1 MMEDSNK
8 QLLNNSDHREYNIS
22 ELIYLIRYNIKII
35 LIILISTVFLVVYY
49 TLVSKPVYKANST
62 IIISGENQSTM
73 SMLDI
78 GLGNDRNHLENEI
91 QILESRTISE
101 LVIDKLLESEH
112 RDNLY
117 LFNTKAYKPVYYR
130 KYLTLGLL
138 DSFQE
143 TTDLSGDISNRLK
156 ETYIKK
162 LNNALSIV
170 NERGTD
176 ALTISIL
183 SLNPTEAALICNT
196 LINVYKQSD
205 LEWVTGEM
213 THLKS
218 FLVEQLDEKEKELNN
233 IEKDLKDF
241 QKKEKIFGVDENSK
255 LILENLTKFE
265 SEYNNMLAGINIIN
279 EREIY
284 FNQQLTSDE
293 KDFSNKLTNTISDR
307 LAALKNEMKLIEV
320 ELVSV
325 STQYA
330 DNHKAVTDLKS
341 KLEKL
346 QKQVDQ
352 ESNKLI
358 LDGISSADPL
368 VYRQGLMDSLISIQ
382 FTKANLESTASAYK
396 KIINNYDSKLSA
408 LPEKVLE
415 YTRLERNRLIIAET
429 YSFMRKKL
437 EEARIGEASKI
448 GKIRVIDKAIS
459 NRIPISPNKLFNLII
474 GIVLGLGLG
483 LSFVI
488 IRELF
493 DNTIKSIE
501 QLERRGLS
509 ILAIIPAIDSHI
521 NKKNKK
527 VYLKN
532 NRNVEKLQRRLITH
546 EDPKSPISEAYR
558 SLRTSLTYYNSK
570 KDCKVI
576 LVSSTGPGEGKTTT
590 IANLAITYANLGKKT
605 LLIDSDLRKPVIHDI
620 FKVDK
625 TPGLTSLLCS
635 DSKFQDIIKKTDT
648 ENLDIVTSGVIP
660 PNPSELLD
668 SESMVEF
675 IDKAKKIYDVVLFD
689 SPPLIAVTDAYVLL
703 KNIDEFLLVVRA
715 GVTER
720 GGLER
725 VLAAVK
731 HSNINLTGTVLNA
744 VTEKHSYGAG
754 YYYNYYQYYYGDSDN
769 S

>member
-1 MMEDSNK
+1 
-8 QLLNNSDHREYNIS
+8 
-22 ELIYLIRYNIKII
+22 
-35 LIILISTVFLVVYY
+35 
-49 TLVSKPVYKANST
+49 
-62 IIISGENQSTM
+62 
-73 SMLDI
+73 
-78 GLGNDRNHLENEI
+78 
-91 QILESRTISE
+91 
-101 LVIDKLLESEH
+101 
-112 RDNLY
+112 
-117 LFNTKAYKPVYYR
+117 
-130 KYLTLGLL
+130 
-138 DSFQE
+138 
-143 TTDLSGDISNRLK
+143 
-156 ETYIKK
+156 
-162 LNNALSIV
+162 
-170 NERGTD
+170 
-176 ALTISIL
+176 
-183 SLNPTEAALICNT
+183 
-196 LINVYKQSD
+196 
-205 LEWVTGEM
+205 
-213 THLKS
+213 
-218 FLVEQLDEKEKELNN
+218 
-233 IEKDLKDF
+233 
-241 QKKEKIFGVDENSK
+241 
-255 LILENLTKFE
+255 
-265 SEYNNMLAGINIIN
+265 
-279 EREIY
+279 
-284 FNQQLTSDE
+284 
-293 KDFSNKLTNTISDR
+293 
-307 LAALKNEMKLIEV
+307 
-320 ELVSV
+320 
-325 STQYA
+325 
-330 DNHKAVTDLKS
+330 
-341 KLEKL
+341 
-346 QKQVDQ
+346 
-352 ESNKLI
+352 
-358 LDGISSADPL
+358 
-368 VYRQGLMDSLISIQ
+368 MDSLISIQ